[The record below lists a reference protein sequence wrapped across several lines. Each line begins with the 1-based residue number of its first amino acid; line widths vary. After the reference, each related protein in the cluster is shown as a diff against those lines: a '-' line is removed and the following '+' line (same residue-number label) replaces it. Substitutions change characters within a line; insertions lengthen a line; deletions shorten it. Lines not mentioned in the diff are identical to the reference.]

1 MDEPTRCG
9 LPTPTRRPAPDP
21 SPRDRAA
28 PGRDPASRPA
38 AIRPPRPY
46 RPAISALAVA
56 LVTALL
62 ATGCAVTTDD
72 APRRPPD
79 DGGADPGRDAE
90 PTPAPPEPEPPAPE
104 PEPELPR
111 DPVELVLIPAIP
123 LDATGLSPPF
133 TFDVPPGTRTVTLF
147 AEGREGALY
156 IFDRVIDGAGAR
168 WVDPAPPG
176 RPIADADR
184 ALLPF
189 PGPYLSPNRT
199 AWGDVV
205 ATAMLPNNPA
215 VAPAPG
221 TWTAR
226 IAVSP
231 PLFQG
236 ETVDAIVQLE
246 AGPVAPRGR
255 LDLHFHFTGAGNWSA
270 DTAPGDP
277 DFRRMLNVVTVLLR
291 DVGIDVGATSY
302 TDVPV
307 VTRDIS
313 AQQDLNRLLRL
324 SARGDGVSV
333 FFVGRIEDA
342 RGGPMAGIAGAVP
355 ASSGLAESG
364 ANGIAISRQLAMDPR
379 ELAMTV
385 THEIGH
391 ALGLFHTVEAGTPYV
406 DQLAD
411 TPEGEASAGNVM
423 HPTAGAEPRR
433 FTAGQGEVMRSS
445 RGVEAAMP

>member
-1 MDEPTRCG
+1 MDDSTRCG
-9 LPTPTRRPAPDP
+9 LPTPARRPAPRP
-21 SPRDRAA
+21 APAARRRA
-28 PGRDPASRPA
+28 PIGRDPRSGLAPRLALPILA
-38 AIRPPRPY
+38 A
-46 RPAISALAVA
+46 ALAA
-56 LVTALL
+56 
-62 ATGCAVTTDD
+62 GCAVTADENPRLTDAGRP
-72 APRRPPD
+72 APD
-79 DGGADPGRDAE
+79 HDADPTLEWPDA
-90 PTPAPPEPEPPAPE
+90 TPVPEPEPAPAA
-104 PEPELPR
+104 PR
-111 DPVELVLIPAIP
+111 DPVELVLIPAIH
-123 LDATGLSPPF
+123 LDATGLSAPF

-156 IFDRVIDGAGAR
+156 VFDRVVDGAGTR
-168 WVDPAPPG
+168 WVDPAPAG
-176 RPIADADR
+176 RVIADADR
-184 ALLPF
+184 AMLPF

-215 VAPAPG
+215 VTPAPG
-221 TWTAR
+221 TWSAR
-226 IAVSP
+226 LAVSP
-231 PLFQG
+231 PLFEG
-236 ETVDAIVQLE
+236 ETVDAIVQFE
-246 AGPVAPRGR
+246 AGPITPRGR

-270 DTAPGDP
+270 DSAPGDA

-291 DVGIDVGATSY
+291 DAGIDVGETSY

-324 SARGDGVSV
+324 STRGDGVSV

-355 ASSGLAESG
+355 ASAGIAESG

-391 ALGLFHTVEAGTPYV
+391 ALGLFHTVESGTPYV

-411 TPEGEASAGNVM
+411 TPEGDASAGNVM
-423 HPTAGAEPRR
+423 HPTAGAEARR
-433 FTAGQGEVMRSS
+433 FTAEQGAVMRSS
-445 RGVEAAMP
+445 RGVEAMP